1 MMAELLRV
9 APRDDAGVFRR
20 SEDGAGWIATGEL
33 TFANAGPA
41 LAAARDLPLPTSGV
55 IDCAGITGA
64 DSAAIAVLL
73 ALKRRAAAGGAPL
86 SFARAPALIATLAEL
101 YDVEGILEA

>member
-9 APRDDAGVFRR
+9 APRDGGDVFRQ
-20 SEDGAGWIATGEL
+20 SDDGAGWIATGEL

-41 LAAARDLPLPTSGV
+41 LAAARALPLPASGV
-55 IDCAGITGA
+55 IDCAGIARA

-73 ALKRRAAAGGAPL
+73 ALKRRAAASGAAL
-86 SFARAPALIATLAEL
+86 TFAAAPALVNTLAEL
-101 YDVEGILEA
+101 YDVEGILDA

>member
-9 APRDDAGVFRR
+9 APRGHADVFRR
-20 SEDGAGWIATGEL
+20 SDDGAGWTAAGEL

-41 LAAARDLPLPTSGV
+41 LAAAQVLPLPASGV

-73 ALKRRAAAGGAPL
+73 ALKRRAAARGTAL
-86 SFARAPALIATLAEL
+86 SFARAPALIAILAEL